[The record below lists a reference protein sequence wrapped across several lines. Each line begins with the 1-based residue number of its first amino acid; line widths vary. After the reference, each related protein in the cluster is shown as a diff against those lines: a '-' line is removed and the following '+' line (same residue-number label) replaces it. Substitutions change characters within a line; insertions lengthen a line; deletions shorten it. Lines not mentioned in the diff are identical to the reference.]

1 MTDDEIRSL
10 VRVAIQ
16 KHLGSSTFAPSSP
29 ADRPAAAANTAAP
42 PPADVVSGFSRTAP
56 LSISFG
62 RYELPRAADD
72 TMCLIEPAVRCNHC
86 GYCQCHG
93 H

>member
-16 KHLGSSTFAPSSP
+16 KHLGPGATPIERQSAPLV
-29 ADRPAAAANTAAP
+29 TP
-42 PPADVVSGFSRTAP
+42 PQPP
-56 LSISFG
+56 LLSISFS
-62 RYELPRAADD
+62 RYALPRAEDD
-72 TMCLIEPAVRCNHC
+72 TMCIIEPDVKCNHC

>member
-16 KHLGSSTFAPSSP
+16 KHLGPPPTDRRGGSSTFVPGSTG
-29 ADRPAAAANTAAP
+29 DRSD
-42 PPADVVSGFSRTAP
+42 PPAGPPSP
-56 LSISFG
+56 PLLSISFG
-62 RYELPRAADD
+62 RYALPRAEDD
-72 TMCLIEPAVRCNHC
+72 TMCLIEPAVTCNHC